1 METGGRR
8 AALGE
13 RRRQTGEEPAK
24 SGGTLWRKGRIAV
37 SSGALFARG
46 GGSSLADEG
55 EAGHFVESRA
65 EIHDAALVFEGVI
78 ALAVEDGANKI
89 DASVLGGIGLYFQIV
104 AGVAG
109 YLNTSALIGEG
120 DIATVRGGTVID
132 DANVGL
138 LEVSQRSDIDL
149 LYRFAA
155 FAGFGAV
162 AEMKNVGKL
171 VERAAIGHAAAEEV
185 GEHAAHFS
193 ILLFEEETEVE
204 ICFGLPEESH
214 FQAAG
219 ESEGG
224 LFLATK
230 GDFAFETHLGLIRHI
245 RIDIERFVYIR

>member
-1 METGGRR
+1 MAERAHRR
-8 AALGE
+8 VE
-13 RRRQTGEEPAK
+13 RCAIRPRR
-24 SGGTLWRKGRIAV
+24 
-37 SSGALFARG
+37 
-46 GGSSLADEG
+46 GSSLADEG

-78 ALAVEDGANKI
+78 AVAVEDGADKI
-89 DASVLGGIGLYFQIV
+89 DASLLGGIGLYFQIV

-109 YLNTSALIGEG
+109 NLHAAALFSEG
-120 DIATVRGGTVID
+120 DIASFGGSTVID

-138 LEVSQRSDIDL
+138 LEIGQRSDVDL

-162 AEMKNVGKL
+162 AEMKDVGKL
-171 VERAAIGHAAAEEV
+171 VERAAIGHAAAEEI
-185 GEHAAHFS
+185 GKHAAHFS

-204 ICFGLPEESH
+204 ICFGLPKESH

-219 ESEGG
+219 ESKGG

-230 GDFAFETHLGLIRHI
+230 GDFALETHLGLIRHI
-245 RIDIERFVYIR
+245 RIDIERFIDIECGDEGKWTASRKIYDSMRNLPPYDGTM